1 MSKCGFILT
10 ASEDGYIKFWKKQDI
25 GIEFAKQ
32 FKAHMGPVKGPV
44 VLLLICVNY
53 AYRIIC

>member
-1 MSKCGFILT
+1 MSKCGFVLT

-32 FKAHMGPVKGPV
+32 FKAHMGPVKGPGFIPNV
-44 VLLLICVNY
+44 VLIY
-53 AYRIIC
+53 EYRIIC